1 MRESQMA
8 DFFRSL
14 GHKIVQ
20 TNSCFWY
27 SSHRFL
33 YKNLPIHR
41 NVDPSQSE
49 LAKVMMRGAALAIR
63 YPGSPGEAIPD
74 GGIYVCS
81 DRNFGFPA
89 LSANARSHTRRGL
102 ARCTV
107 EQIDFKDLAVKAYP
121 LITETSLRQTGKQSS
136 RSKAQWKSFCELACQ
151 WPDLEAW
158 GAFVDGELAA
168 FIVAILAEDCY
179 YIHLQKSSSALLKHY
194 SNNALLFTVMKA
206 ALARP
211 AVGWISNGQIALAA
225 REGLHHFKTSMGFEI
240 HPFKEQVVF
249 NPLMKPGLW
258 AVRMVTGRL
267 ARINPENLFWR
278 RASRALQLAGDGGP

>member
-1 MRESQMA
+1 MRENQMA
-8 DFFRSL
+8 DFFQQL

-20 TNSCFWY
+20 TRSCFWY

-41 NVDPSQSE
+41 SLEPSQSE
-49 LAKVMMRGAALAIR
+49 LAKVMFRGAALAIR
-63 YPGSPGEAIPD
+63 YPGTPGDSSAD
-74 GGIYVCS
+74 GGIYVCA
-81 DRNFGFPA
+81 DRNYDFA
-89 LSANARSHTRRGL
+89 SLSANARSHTRRGL
-102 ARCTV
+102 ARNTV

-121 LITETSLRQTGKQSS
+121 LIKETNLRQTGKEPN
-136 RSKAQWKSFCELACQ
+136 RSESHWRSFCELSRRS
-151 WPDLEAW
+151 PGLEAW

-168 FIVAILAEDCY
+168 FIVAMLGEDCY
-179 YIHLQKSSSALLKHY
+179 YIHLQKSASALLKHY
-194 SNNALLFTVMKA
+194 SNNALLFTVMKS

-211 AVGWISNGQIALAA
+211 EVGWVSNGQIALAA
-225 REGLHHFKTSMGFEI
+225 KEGLYHFKTSMGFEI

-258 AVRMVTGRL
+258 AGRAVTSRL

-278 RASRALQLAGDGGP
+278 RASRAFDLAGD

>member
-1 MRESQMA
+1 MA

-20 TNSCFWY
+20 TKSCFWY

-33 YKNLPIHR
+33 FKNLPIHR
-41 NVDPSQSE
+41 NVDPTHSE
-49 LAKVMMRGAALAIR
+49 LAKVMIRGTALAIR
-63 YPGSPGEAIPD
+63 YPGTPGEANPD

-81 DRNFGFPA
+81 DRNYDFA
-89 LSANARSHTRRGL
+89 SLSANARSHTRRGL

-107 EQIDFKDLAVKAYP
+107 EQVDFKDLAVQAYP
-121 LITETSLRQTGKQSS
+121 LIQETNLRQTGKQPHRNES
-136 RSKAQWKSFCELACQ
+136 QWKSFCDLARR

-168 FIVAILAEDCY
+168 FAVAMLAEDCY
-179 YIHLQKSSSALLKHY
+179 YIHLQKSASALLKHY

-225 REGLHHFKTSMGFEI
+225 REGLYHFKTSMGFEI

-249 NPLMKPGLW
+249 NPLIKPGLW
-258 AVRMVTGRL
+258 AGRAVTSRL
-267 ARINPENLFWR
+267 ARIDPENLFWR
-278 RASRALQLAGDGGP
+278 RASRAFDLAGD

>member
-20 TNSCFWY
+20 TKSCFWY

-41 NVDPSQSE
+41 SVEPSRSE
-49 LAKVMMRGAALAIR
+49 LAKVMIRGAALAIR
-63 YPGSPGEAIPD
+63 YPGNPGDAAPD
-74 GGIYVCS
+74 GGMYICS
-81 DRNFGFPA
+81 NPNYEFA
-89 LSANARSHTRRGL
+89 TLSANARSHTRRGL

-107 EQIDFKDLAVKAYP
+107 EQMDFKDLAVKAYP
-121 LITETSLRQTGKQSS
+121 LITETNVRQTGKQPH
-136 RSKAQWKSFCELACQ
+136 RSEAHWKSFCDLAGR

-168 FIVAILAEDCY
+168 FIVAMLAEDCY
-179 YIHLQKSSSALLKHY
+179 YLHLQKSASALLKHY
-194 SNNALLFTVMKA
+194 SNNALLFTVMKT

-211 AVGWISNGQIALAA
+211 EVGFVSNGQIALAA
-225 REGLHHFKTSMGFEI
+225 KEGLYHFKTSMGFQV
-240 HPFKEQVVF
+240 HPFKEQMVF
-249 NPLMKPGLW
+249 NPLIRPGLW
-258 AVRMVTGRL
+258 AGKALTSRL
-267 ARINPENLFWR
+267 TRHRPESLFWR
-278 RASRALQLAGDGGP
+278 RASKALALAGD